1 MARSKLSE
9 RAQPRQEGGV
19 RARDEKAGG
28 YMPFV
33 GRKGSEA
40 VIVTP
45 FIKTLFDVKVPCV
58 LIAADFTTPFFC
70 YSKD

>member
-1 MARSKLSE
+1 M
-9 RAQPRQEGGV
+9 
-19 RARDEKAGG
+19 RARDEKIGG